1 MAQDPEVADAG
12 GADAA
17 PGGAARKA
25 RKPNPLANR
34 IKRLMQ
40 TDEDVGKIAQASPAL
55 IGSALRHAIHAWH
68 NLHVTPNTSRLLHG
82 MTMTFWVRLQAG
94 RWSCFWAACAEARTA
109 WRSSTTLIP
118 SPQAT
123 CE

>member
-1 MAQDPEVADAG
+1 MAQDPEGADAG

-25 RKPNPLANR
+25 RKANPLANR

-55 IGSALRHAIHAWH
+55 IGRRCGMRCVHSRTCTWRQRLKPPAWH
-68 NLHVTPNTSRLLHG
+68 DSDTRVC
-82 MTMTFWVRLQAG
+82 LQAG
-94 RWSCFWAACAEARTA
+94 RWSCSWADCAEARTA
-109 WRSSTTLIP
+109 
-118 SPQAT
+118 
-123 CE
+123 

>member
-1 MAQDPEVADAG
+1 MAQDPEGADAG

-25 RKPNPLANR
+25 RKANPLANR

-55 IGSALRHAIHAWH
+55 IGSALRHAPALISLALRHAVRAQQDMH
-68 NLHVTPNTSRLLHG
+68 RTSIG
-82 MTMTFWVRLQAG
+82 
-94 RWSCFWAACAEARTA
+94 
-109 WRSSTTLIP
+109 
-118 SPQAT
+118 
-123 CE
+123 

>member
-1 MAQDPEVADAG
+1 MAQDPESADAA

-55 IGSALRHAIHAWH
+55 IGAALRRASRAQPDMR
-68 NLHVTPNTSRLLHG
+68 LTS
-82 MTMTFWVRLQAG
+82 TSQA
-94 RWSCFWAACAEARTA
+94 SCLA
-109 WRSSTTLIP
+109 
-118 SPQAT
+118 
-123 CE
+123 

>member
-1 MAQDPEVADAG
+1 MIRQHTYQLAELYRIVAAIMAQDPESADAAG
-12 GADAA
+12 TDVA

-55 IGSALRHAIHAWH
+55 IGSA
-68 NLHVTPNTSRLLHG
+68 P
-82 MTMTFWVRLQAG
+82 
-94 RWSCFWAACAEARTA
+94 
-109 WRSSTTLIP
+109 
-118 SPQAT
+118 
-123 CE
+123 